1 MAKRRPPTVNGLVL
15 VDKPAGMT
23 SHDAVN
29 RLRRVLGER
38 RIGHAGTLDP
48 GATGV
53 LVVGVG
59 NGTRLM
65 RFLSGLDKEYT
76 CEVVL
81 GVETDTLDADGTVL
95 ARSEAPIPDLDTARR
110 VVRERFLGRI
120 TQVPPMVSAIRV
132 GGRRLHELAR
142 EGIEIEREAR
152 PVTVSRFDLEV
163 TADPAVFSA
172 RVECSAGTYVRTLG
186 ADLGAAL
193 GTGAH
198 IRRLRRTRVGP
209 YRLGECRGLDSPVL
223 LDLLEALRGVPRV
236 VVDEKGRDDVVH
248 GRPLPR
254 WEGTG
259 PWTVLDG
266 AGMLLAVYDTWHE
279 GRAKPTVVLANN

>member
-1 MAKRRPPTVNGLVL
+1 MAKRRPPTVHGLVL

-259 PWTVLDG
+259 PWAVLDG

>member
-1 MAKRRPPTVNGLVL
+1 MHGLVL

-23 SHDAVN
+23 SHDVVD

-76 CEVVL
+76 CEIVL
-81 GVETDTLDADGTVL
+81 GVETDTLDDDGTVVRRH
-95 ARSEAPIPDLDTARR
+95 AAPIPDLDAARK
-110 VVRERFLGRI
+110 VVRERFLGEI
-120 TQVPPMVSAIRV
+120 AQVPPMVSALRV
-132 GGRRLHELAR
+132 QGRRLHELAR
-142 EGIEIEREAR
+142 EGIEVEREAR
-152 PVTVSRFDLEV
+152 LVTVARFDLEA
-163 TADPAVFSA
+163 TPDPAVLAA
-172 RVECSAGTYVRTLG
+172 RVECSTGTYVRTLG

-198 IRRLRRTRVGP
+198 IRGLRRTRVGP
-209 YRLGECRGLDSPVL
+209 YRIDECSGPDSPVL
-223 LDLLEALRGVPRV
+223 LDLLEALRGVARV
-236 VVDEKGRDDVVH
+236 VVDESGRDDVAH
-248 GRPLPR
+248 GRPFPR
-254 WEGTG
+254 WEGDG
-259 PWTVLDG
+259 PWAVLDA
-266 AGMLLAVYDTWHE
+266 AGTLLAVYD
-279 GRAKPTVVLANN
+279 K

>member
-1 MAKRRPPTVNGLVL
+1 MAKRRPPTVHGLVL

-76 CEVVL
+76 CEIVL

-209 YRLGECRGLDSPVL
+209 YRLGECGGLDSPVL

-259 PWTVLDG
+259 PWAVLDG

-279 GRAKPTVVLANN
+279 GLAKPTVVLANN